1 MLIERDLVRLIM
13 QMNPYVSNEQKQI
26 GPSMDFARRPAQALA
41 NVARAAKGAEAA
53 KAAVAAA
60 AKATEDAL
68 VAADKVPVD
77 FSTFDFE
84 MQDDPGYRLD
94 WTWMFKG
101 QGRIIRRAVRVTYNY
116 PARDESGATPTEY
129 LLIGYEGGSGP

>member
-1 MLIERDLVRLIM
+1 
-13 QMNPYVSNEQKQI
+13 
-26 GPSMDFARRPAQALA
+26 MDFARRPAQALA
-41 NVARAAKGAEAA
+41 RAAKAEAA
-53 KAAVAAA
+53 KAAEAVAAA
-60 AKATEDAL
+60 RE
-68 VAADKVPVD
+68 VPVD

-101 QGRIIRRAVRVTYNY
+101 QGRIIRRAIRVTYNY
-116 PARDESGATPTEY
+116 PAQDESGATPTEY